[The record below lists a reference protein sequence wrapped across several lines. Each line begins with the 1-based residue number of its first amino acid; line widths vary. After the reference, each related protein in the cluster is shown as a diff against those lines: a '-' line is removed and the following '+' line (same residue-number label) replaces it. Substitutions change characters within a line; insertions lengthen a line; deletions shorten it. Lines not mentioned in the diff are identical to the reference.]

1 MSWSLIVV
9 LIVIGL
15 IFLLLEMLVIP
26 GTTIAGV
33 VGFGCVVVAVWAAF
47 VTHGTNAGLL
57 TLAISVF
64 LSALSLYYALK
75 SKTWR
80 RLSLETRNE
89 AKVNVI
95 DENLV
100 KPGDTGVAISRLAP
114 AGTVE
119 IRGEQFEAHTYG
131 EFLNPGTK
139 VEVVKV
145 EFNKIFVKSL

>member
-47 VTHGTNAGLL
+47 ATHGTNAGLL
-57 TLAISVF
+57 TLGITVF

-80 RLSLETRNE
+80 KLSLETRNE

-119 IRGEQFEAHTYG
+119 IKGEQFEAHTYG
-131 EFLNPGTK
+131 EFVNPGTK

-145 EFNKIFVKSL
+145 EFNKIFVKPL